1 MRIDVAQMSNEALMH
16 HLLDAM
22 PALVFL
28 VDRDV
33 SILDCNAAAQA
44 FCGSGLE
51 HILRR
56 RGGEVLQC
64 SHSEDV
70 AEGCGRGQFC
80 GTCPIRTAVNE
91 AFQGKRCVRQV
102 ANMER
107 LSSASTRKL
116 RMLVTASSFVYEGHD
131 RAVLILEDVDELL
144 KVAKSKRPAKGKV
157 RDNGHV

>member
-1 MRIDVAQMSNEALMH
+1 MSNEALMH

-28 VDRDV
+28 VDKDV

-44 FCGSGLE
+44 FCGSGME
-51 HILRR
+51 HILRK

-80 GTCPIRTAVNE
+80 SACPIRTAVNE
-91 AFQGKRCVRQV
+91 AFKGKRCVRRL
-102 ANMER
+102 ADMER
-107 LSSASTRKL
+107 LSNAHTRKL
-116 RMLVTASSFVYEGHD
+116 RMLVTASAFVYQGHD

-144 KVAKSKRPAKGKV
+144 KIAKSKGPAKGRV
-157 RDNGHV
+157 RHNGHL